1 MSYRPRTG
9 NVKAAWLL
17 MLSEG
22 GRWSSKEISTRLG
35 KDLHSHLYR
44 MTEQGYVSRYPSSE
58 DEPVQFGVTNDCK
71 VPLGVTVRELMEAQ
85 S

>member
-1 MSYRPRTG
+1 
-9 NVKAAWLL
+9 

-85 S
+85 G